1 MQLDIQALRLQR
13 DEARR
18 EKQRLTAELRNT
30 EKKRQRLRRK
40 RRLMDTNDLLEVYAM
55 RVREEQRKTS
65 GNEATP

>member
-18 EKQRLTAELRNT
+18 EKKRLTAELRNT

-40 RRLMDTNDLLEVYAM
+40 RRLMDTHDLLEVYAM

>member
-18 EKQRLTAELRNT
+18 EKKRLTAELRNT

>member
-1 MQLDIQALRLQR
+1 MEVDIQALRLQR
-13 DEARR
+13 YEARR
-18 EKQRLTAELRNT
+18 EKKRLTAELRNT